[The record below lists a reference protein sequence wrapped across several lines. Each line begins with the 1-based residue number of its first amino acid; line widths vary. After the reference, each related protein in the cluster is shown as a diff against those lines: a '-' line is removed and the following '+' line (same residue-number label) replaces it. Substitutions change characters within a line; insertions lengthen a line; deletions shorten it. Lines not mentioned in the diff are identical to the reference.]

1 MAWDAFSLRK
11 LKKNYSRIFT
21 TSLTS
26 KKKYLLIGNKKAA
39 YVSRT
44 CALTVALA
52 FWTLSW
58 RNSSSSSS
66 SRSRRLVCACP
77 ATLAPSVKHWSVSLT
92 VGVETAAR
100 VVWSAAYCSCPPGF
114 YGRRCDVELD
124 DDFCRRADAV
134 DIDVILCRVW
144 RERGYCSFAYSYDY
158 VPVPVF
164 CAATCE
170 LCQRGNQSDATKDS
184 MLVAVKKRLSE

>member
-1 MAWDAFSLRK
+1 MCLPGYTGTKCQTLVSFFDCGCRNGGSCSLD
-11 LKKNYSRIFT
+11 
-21 TSLTS
+21 
-26 KKKYLLIGNKKAA
+26 
-39 YVSRT
+39 
-44 CALTVALA
+44 
-52 FWTLSW
+52 
-58 RNSSSSSS
+58 
-66 SRSRRLVCACP
+66 
-77 ATLAPSVKHWSVSLT
+77 
-92 VGVETAAR
+92 
-100 VVWSAAYCSCPPGF
+100 AAYCSCPPGF